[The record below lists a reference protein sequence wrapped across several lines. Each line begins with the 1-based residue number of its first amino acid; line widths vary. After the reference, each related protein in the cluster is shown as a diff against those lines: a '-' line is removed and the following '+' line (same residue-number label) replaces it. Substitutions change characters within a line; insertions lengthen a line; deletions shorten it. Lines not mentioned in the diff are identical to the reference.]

1 MQTTV
6 EKVTNRIIERSKK
19 NREAYLQRVEEDRG
33 EGVFRKKLPCSNF
46 AHDLAGCVGGCRQAL
61 LDESTPNLAII
72 TSYNDMVSAH
82 QPYGAYPEI
91 IKEALSE
98 VGATAQVA
106 GGVPAMCDGVT
117 QGEPGMDLS
126 LISRDVIAM
135 STVIAL
141 SHNVFDGALLLGV
154 CDKILPGLLM
164 GGLQFGHLPMILI
177 PSGPMTSGLPNKE
190 KAHVR
195 ELFAEGKIGHK
206 EMLASEVKAYH
217 SPGTCTFYGTANSNQ
232 LMAEMLG
239 MHLPGA
245 SFVNAGTGLR
255 DALTRVAARRVAAMT
270 HLGGAYTP
278 LARVISEKSVVNAM
292 VGLLATGGSTNETM
306 HLVAIARAA
315 GIRIDW
321 DDFAELSDTV
331 PLLVR
336 IYPNGSGDINSFQ
349 QAGGMALLI
358 RELLKGGLVHEEVH
372 TVAGFGLSRYLQEPV
387 LEGNSEKVIWRDG
400 PELTADPEVI
410 APVDTPFEDMGGIK
424 VLSGNLGRAIMKIS
438 ALAEGEKTLVEAPA
452 MVFNSQQELEDAFNE
467 DKLNRNLVAVVRF
480 QGPQA
485 NGMPELHKLITY
497 LSITMD
503 RGYTVGLVTD
513 GRLSGASGK
522 VPFAIHCTPEA
533 FCGGMLARVRDGD
546 IIRMDA
552 HNSVLELKVENKELV
567 EREYAAP
574 DLKKHRYGLGRQIFA
589 PLRKDLLGAEEG
601 ASSIF
606 TYVHESCNVVFTD
619 DV

>member
-1 MQTTV
+1 MHTTV
-6 EKVTNRIIERSKK
+6 EKVTRRIVERSKK
-19 NREAYLQRVEEDRG
+19 NREAYLQRVEEARG
-33 EGVFRKKLPCSNF
+33 DGVFRKKLPCSNF
-46 AHDLAGCVGGCRQAL
+46 AHDLAGCVGSCRTAL
-61 LDESTPNLAII
+61 LEDNVPNIGII
-72 TSYNDMVSAH
+72 SSYNDMVSAH
-82 QPYGAYPEI
+82 QPYEVYPEI
-91 IKEALSE
+91 IKKAVAEA
-98 VGATAQVA
+98 GGTAQFA

-135 STVIAL
+135 STVIGL
-141 SHNVFDGALLLGV
+141 SHNVFDGVLLLGV
-154 CDKILPGLLM
+154 CDKIMPGLLM

-177 PSGPMTSGLPNKE
+177 PGGPMTSGLPNKE
-190 KAHVR
+190 KAHAR
-195 ELFAEGKIGHK
+195 ELFAEGKIGRK

-239 MHLPGA
+239 MHLPGS
-245 SFVNAGTGLR
+245 SFVNAGTKLR
-255 DALTRVAARRVAAMT
+255 DALTRSAAQRVAAMT
-270 HLGGAYTP
+270 HLGDDYVP

-321 DDFAELSDTV
+321 NDFAELSDNI

-349 QAGGMALLI
+349 QAGGMSLLI
-358 RELLKGGLVHEEVH
+358 RELLKGGMVHEDVQ
-372 TVAGFGLSRYLQEPV
+372 TVVGFGLSRYLQEPV
-387 LEGNSEKVIWRDG
+387 LEGDHAVWQDG
-400 PELTADPEVI
+400 PKQAADPEVI
-410 APVDTPFEDMGGIK
+410 APVAKPFETMGGIK

-452 MVFNSQQELEDAFNE
+452 MVFNSQHELEEAFND
-467 DKLNRNLVAVVRF
+467 DKLNRDLVAVVRF

-533 FCGGMLARVRDGD
+533 FCGGMLAKVRDGD

-552 HNSVLELKVENKELV
+552 HNNVLELKVDGQELV
-567 EREYAAP
+567 DREYAAP
-574 DLKKHRYGLGRQIFA
+574 DLETHRYGLGRQIFA
-589 PLRKDLLGAEEG
+589 PLRKDLLGAEQG

-606 TYVHESCNVVFTD
+606 TYVHESCNVVFPQD
-619 DV
+619 A

>member
-1 MQTTV
+1 MHPTV
-6 EKVTNRIIERSKK
+6 EHVTKRIIERSKK
-19 NREAYLQRVEEDRG
+19 NREAYLQRVEEARG
-33 EGVFRKKLPCSNF
+33 EGAFRKQLPCSNF
-46 AHDLAGCVGGCRQAL
+46 AHGLAGCSSGCRTAL
-61 LDESTPNLAII
+61 LKDDVANIGII

-82 QPYGAYPEI
+82 QPYGRYPEI
-91 IKEALSE
+91 IKESVAE
-98 VGATAQVA
+98 AGGMAQVA

-117 QGEPGMDLS
+117 QGEQGMDLS
-126 LISRDVIAM
+126 LVSRDVIAM
-135 STVIAL
+135 STVIGL
-141 SHNVFDGALLLGV
+141 SHNVFDGAVLLGV
-154 CDKILPGLLM
+154 CDKIVPGLLM

-177 PSGPMTSGLPNKE
+177 PAGPMTSGIANKD
-190 KAHVR
+190 KNKVR
-195 ELFAEGKIGHK
+195 ERFAKGEVGRD
-206 EMLASEVKAYH
+206 ELLASEVKAYH

-239 MHLPGA
+239 MHLPGS
-245 SFVNAGTGLR
+245 SFVNAGTRLR
-255 DALTRVAARRVAAMT
+255 DALTRAASTRIAGMT
-270 HLGGAYTP
+270 HLGKEYTP
-278 LARVISEKSVVNAM
+278 IAEVISEKSVVNAM

-306 HLVAIARAA
+306 HLVAIARSA

-321 DDFAELSDTV
+321 NDFAELSDNI

-358 RELLKGGLVHEEVH
+358 RELLKGGMVHEDVQ
-372 TVAGFGLSRYLQEPV
+372 TVAGPGLTRYLEQPV
-387 LEGNSEKVIWRDG
+387 LNDNTLSWQDG
-400 PELTADPEVI
+400 PQQAGDPEII
-410 APVDTPFEDMGGIK
+410 APVAKPFEVMGGIK

-438 ALAEGEKTLVEAPA
+438 ALKDGEKTLVEAPA
-452 MVFNSQQELEDAFNE
+452 MVFNNQHELEEAFHA
-467 DKLNRNLVAVVRF
+467 DKLNRDLVAVVRF

-533 FCGGMLARVRDGD
+533 FCGGMLGKVRDGD
-546 IIRMDA
+546 MIRMDP
-552 HNSVLELKVENKELV
+552 HNNSLELLVDDQELV
-567 EREYAAP
+567 DRDYAAP
-574 DLKKHRYGLGRQIFA
+574 DLKSHRFGLGRQIFA

-606 TYVHESCNVVFTD
+606 TYVHESCNVVFPHD
-619 DV
+619 S

>member
-1 MQTTV
+1 MHATV
-6 EKVTNRIIERSKK
+6 EKVTRRIIERSRK

-33 EGVFRKKLPCSNF
+33 KEPFRTQLPCSNF
-46 AHDLAGCVGGCRQAL
+46 AHDLAGCSSSCRTAL
-61 LDESTPNLAII
+61 LDDNVPNIGII
-72 TSYNDMVSAH
+72 SSYNDMVSAH
-82 QPYGAYPEI
+82 QPYEVYPEI
-91 IKEALSE
+91 IKKA
-98 VGATAQVA
+98 VADAGATAQFA

-135 STVIAL
+135 STVIGL

-154 CDKILPGLLM
+154 CDKIVPGLLM

-177 PSGPMTSGLPNKE
+177 PGGPMTSGLPNKE
-190 KAHVR
+190 KAHAR
-195 ELFAEGKIGHK
+195 ELFAEGKIGRR

-217 SPGTCTFYGTANSNQ
+217 SAGTCTFYGTANSNQ

-245 SFVNAGTGLR
+245 SFVNAGTKLR
-255 DALTRVAARRVAAMT
+255 DALTRAASARIANMT
-270 HLGGAYTP
+270 HLGDDYTP
-278 LARVISEKSVVNAM
+278 VGRVISEKSVVNAM

-321 DDFAELSDTV
+321 NDFAELSDNV

-349 QAGGMALLI
+349 QAGGMSLLI
-358 RELLKGGLVHEEVH
+358 RELLKGGLVHEDVQ
-372 TVAGFGLSRYLQEPV
+372 TVAGSGLSNYLQEPV
-387 LEGNSEKVIWRDG
+387 LEDNRAVWRDG
-400 PELTADPEVI
+400 PEQTADPEVI
-410 APVDTPFEDMGGIK
+410 APVDRPFEIMGGIK

-452 MVFNSQQELEDAFNE
+452 MVFNSQHELEEAFTE
-467 DKLNRNLVAVVRF
+467 GKLNRDLVAVVRF

-533 FCGGMLARVRDGD
+533 FCGGMLAKVQDGD
-546 IIRMDA
+546 IIRLDP
-552 HNSVLELKVENKELV
+552 HNNALELKVDGQELV
-567 EREYAAP
+567 DREYAAP
-574 DLKKHRYGLGRQIFA
+574 DLETHRYGLGRQIFA
-589 PLRKDLLGAEEG
+589 PLRKDLLGAEQG

-606 TYVHESCNVVFTD
+606 TYVHESCNVVFPQ

>member
-1 MQTTV
+1 MLTTV
-6 EKVTNRIIERSKK
+6 EKVTRRIVERSKK
-19 NREAYLQRVEEDRG
+19 NREAYLERVEEAKG
-33 EGVFRKKLPCSNF
+33 EGAFRKKLPCSNF
-46 AHDLAGCVGGCRQAL
+46 AHDLAGCVGGCRTAL
-61 LDESTPNLAII
+61 LDDNVPNIGII
-72 TSYNDMVSAH
+72 SSYNDMVSAH
-82 QPYGAYPEI
+82 QPYEAYPEI
-91 IKEALSE
+91 IKQAVAEA
-98 VGATAQVA
+98 GGTAQFA

-135 STVIAL
+135 STVIGL

-154 CDKILPGLLM
+154 CDKIMPGLLM

-177 PSGPMTSGLPNKE
+177 PGGPMTSGLPNKE

-195 ELFAEGKIGHK
+195 ELFAEGKIGPK

-245 SFVNAGTGLR
+245 SFVNAGTKLR
-255 DALTRVAARRVAAMT
+255 DALTRAAAARVAAMT
-270 HLGGAYTP
+270 HLGDDYVP
-278 LARVISEKSVVNAM
+278 LAHVISEKSVVNAI
-292 VGLLATGGSTNETM
+292 VGLLATGSSTNETM

-321 DDFAELSDTV
+321 DDFADLSDVV
-331 PLLVR
+331 PLIVR

-358 RELLKGGLVHEEVH
+358 RELLKGGLVHEDVQ
-372 TVAGFGLSRYLQEPV
+372 TVAGSGLTRYLEEPV
-387 LEGNSEKVIWRDG
+387 LDADKAVWQDG
-400 PELTADPEVI
+400 PKQAADPEII
-410 APVDTPFEDMGGIK
+410 APVDKPFEIMGGIK

-438 ALAEGEKTLVEAPA
+438 ALADGEKTLVEAPA
-452 MVFNSQQELEDAFNE
+452 MVFNSQHELEEAFKA
-467 DKLNRNLVAVVRF
+467 DKLNRDMVAVVRF

-533 FCGGMLARVRDGD
+533 FCGGMLAKVRDGD

-552 HNSVLELKVENKELV
+552 HNSVLELKVENQELV
-567 EREYAAP
+567 EREYTAP
-574 DLKKHRYGLGRQIFA
+574 DLETHRYGLGRQIFA

-606 TYVHESCNVVFTD
+606 TYVHESCNVTFPD
-619 DV
+619 DS

>member
-1 MQTTV
+1 MHPTV
-6 EKVTNRIIERSKK
+6 EKVTRRIIERSKK
-19 NREAYLQRVEEDRG
+19 NRQAYLERIEADRG
-33 EGVFRKKLPCSNF
+33 ETAFRKKLPFSNF
-46 AHDLAGCVGGCRQAL
+46 AHDLAGCTGGCRTAL
-61 LDESTPNLAII
+61 LEDDVPNIAII
-72 TSYNDMVSAH
+72 SSYNDMVSAH
-82 QPYGAYPEI
+82 QPYAKYPEI
-91 IKEALSE
+91 IKEA
-98 VGATAQVA
+98 VAGAGGMAQFA

-135 STVIAL
+135 STVIGL

-154 CDKILPGLLM
+154 CDKIMPGLLM
-164 GGLQFGHLPMILI
+164 GGLQFGHLPMILV
-177 PSGPMTSGLPNKE
+177 PGGPMTSGLPNKE

-195 ELFAEGKIGHK
+195 ELYAEGKIDDK

-245 SFVNAGTGLR
+245 SFVNAGTELR
-255 DALTRVAARRVAAMT
+255 DALTRSASERIAAMT
-270 HLGGAYTP
+270 HLGEDYTP
-278 LARVISEKSVVNAM
+278 VAEVISEKSVVNAM

-321 DDFAELSDTV
+321 NDFAELSDNI
-331 PLLVR
+331 PLIVR

-349 QAGGMALLI
+349 QAGGMSLLI
-358 RELLKGGLVHEEVH
+358 RELLKGGMVHEDVQ
-372 TVAGFGLSRYLQEPV
+372 TVAGPGLSRYLEAPV
-387 LEGNSEKVIWRDG
+387 LDGGRAVWQDG
-400 PELTADPEVI
+400 PQQAADPEII
-410 APVDTPFEDMGGIK
+410 APVEKPFEVMGGIK

-438 ALAEGEKTLVEAPA
+438 ALADGEKTLVEAPA
-452 MVFNSQQELEDAFNE
+452 MVFHSQHELEEAFNAGR
-467 DKLNRNLVAVVRF
+467 LNRDLVAVVRF

-533 FCGGMLARVRDGD
+533 FCGGMLGKVQDGD
-546 IIRMDA
+546 MIRMDP
-552 HNSVLELKVENKELV
+552 HNNALELLVDGQELAD
-567 EREYAAP
+567 REYAAP
-574 DLKKHRYGLGRQIFA
+574 DLATHRFGLGRQIFA

-606 TYVHESCNVVFTD
+606 TYVHESCNVVFPHD
-619 DV
+619 S

>member
-1 MQTTV
+1 MHTTV
-6 EKVTNRIIERSKK
+6 ENVTRRIVERSRK
-19 NREAYLQRVEEDRG
+19 NREAYLQRVEAARG
-33 EGVFRKKLPCSNF
+33 KGVFRNKLPCSNF
-46 AHDLAGCVGGCRQAL
+46 AHDLAGCVGGCRTAL
-61 LDESTPNLAII
+61 LEDNVPNIGII
-72 TSYNDMVSAH
+72 SSYNDMVSAH
-82 QPYGAYPEI
+82 QPYGVYPEI
-91 IKEALSE
+91 IKKAVSEA
-98 VGATAQVA
+98 GGTAQFA

-135 STVIAL
+135 STVIGL

-154 CDKILPGLLM
+154 CDKIMPGLLM

-177 PSGPMTSGLPNKE
+177 PGGPMTSGLPNKE

-195 ELFAEGKIGHK
+195 ERFAEGKIGRK
-206 EMLASEVKAYH
+206 EMLAAEVKAYH

-245 SFVNAGTGLR
+245 SFVNAGTNLR
-255 DALTRVAARRVAAMT
+255 DALTRSAAKRVTAMT
-270 HLGGAYTP
+270 HLGDDYVP

-321 DDFAELSDTV
+321 NDFGELSDNI

-349 QAGGMALLI
+349 EAGGMSLLI
-358 RELLKGGLVHEEVH
+358 RELIKGGMVHEDIQ
-372 TVAGFGLSRYLQEPV
+372 TVAGFGLSRYLEEPV
-387 LEGNSEKVIWRDG
+387 LEGDRAIWRDG
-400 PELTADPEVI
+400 PKQATDPEVI
-410 APVDTPFEDMGGIK
+410 APVDKPFEMMGGIK

-452 MVFNSQQELEDAFNE
+452 MVFNSQQELEAAFK
-467 DKLNRNLVAVVRF
+467 DDRLNRDLVAVVRF

-533 FCGGMLARVRDGD
+533 FCGGMLGKVQDGD

-552 HNSVLELKVENKELV
+552 HNNVLELKVDGRELAD
-567 EREYAAP
+567 REYAAP
-574 DLKKHRYGLGRQIFA
+574 DLETQRYGLGRQIFA
-589 PLRKDLLGAEEG
+589 PLRKDLMGAEQG

-606 TYVHESCNVVFTD
+606 TYVHESCNVILPPD
-619 DV
+619 K

>member
-1 MQTTV
+1 MHSTV
-6 EKVTNRIIERSKK
+6 ENVTRRIVERSRK
-19 NREAYLQRVEEDRG
+19 NREAYLQRVEAARG
-33 EGVFRKKLPCSNF
+33 KGVFRNQLPSSNF
-46 AHDLAGCVGGCRQAL
+46 AHDLAGCVGGCRTAL
-61 LDESTPNLAII
+61 LDDNVPNIGII
-72 TSYNDMVSAH
+72 SSYNDMVSAH
-82 QPYGAYPEI
+82 QPYGDYPEI
-91 IKEALSE
+91 IKKAVSEA
-98 VGATAQVA
+98 GGTAQFA

-135 STVIAL
+135 STVIGL

-154 CDKILPGLLM
+154 CDKIMPGLLM

-177 PSGPMTSGLPNKE
+177 PGGPMTSGLPNKE

-195 ELFAEGKIGHK
+195 ELFAEGKVGRK
-206 EMLASEVKAYH
+206 EMLAAEVKAYH

-245 SFVNAGTGLR
+245 SFVNAGTKLR
-255 DALTRVAARRVAAMT
+255 DALTRSAAKRVTAMT
-270 HLGGAYTP
+270 HLGDDYVP
-278 LARVISEKSVVNAM
+278 LAHVISEKSVVNAM

-321 DDFAELSDTV
+321 NDFAELSDNI

-349 QAGGMALLI
+349 EAGGMSLLI
-358 RELLKGGLVHEEVH
+358 RELLKGEMVHQDVQ
-372 TVAGFGLSRYLQEPV
+372 TVAGIGLSRYLEEPV
-387 LEGNSEKVIWRDG
+387 LEGHRAIWRDG
-400 PELTADPEVI
+400 PKQAADPEVI
-410 APVDTPFEDMGGIK
+410 SPVNKPFETMGGIK

-452 MVFNSQQELEDAFNE
+452 MVFNSQHELEAAFN
-467 DKLNRNLVAVVRF
+467 DDRLNRDLVAVVRF

-503 RGYTVGLVTD
+503 RGYAVGLVTD

-533 FCGGMLARVRDGD
+533 FCGGTLGKVQDGD
-546 IIRMDA
+546 VIRMDA
-552 HNSVLELKVENKELV
+552 HNNVLELKVDDRELKG
-567 EREYAAP
+567 REFAAP
-574 DLKKHRYGLGRQIFA
+574 DLETQRYGLGRQIFA
-589 PLRKDLLGAEEG
+589 PLRKDLMGAEQG

-606 TYVHESCNVVFTD
+606 AYVDESCKVVSPPPD
-619 DV
+619 K

>member
-1 MQTTV
+1 MHTTV
-6 EKVTNRIIERSKK
+6 EKVTRRIIERSKA
-19 NREAYLQRVEEDRG
+19 NREAYLQRVEEAKG
-33 EGVFRKKLPCSNF
+33 EEAFRKKLPCSNF
-46 AHDLAGCVGGCRQAL
+46 AHDLAGCVGSCRSSL
-61 LDESTPNLAII
+61 LNDSVPNIAII
-72 TSYNDMVSAH
+72 SSYNDLVSAH

-91 IKEALSE
+91 IKQA
-98 VGATAQVA
+98 VADAGGTAQFA
-106 GGVPAMCDGVT
+106 GGVPAMCDGIT

-154 CDKILPGLLM
+154 CDKIMPGLLM
-164 GGLQFGHLPMILI
+164 GGLQFGHLPMILV
-177 PSGPMTSGLPNKE
+177 PAGPMTSGLPNKE

-195 ELFAEGKIGHK
+195 ELFAQGKISRE

-245 SFVNAGTGLR
+245 SFVNAGTKLR
-255 DALTRVAARRVAAMT
+255 DALTRAAAARIAALT
-270 HLGGAYTP
+270 HLGDNYTP
-278 LARVISEKSVVNAM
+278 LAQVISEKSVVNAM

-321 DDFAELSDTV
+321 DDFSDLSDVV

-336 IYPNGSGDINSFQ
+336 IYPNGPGDINSFQ

-358 RELLKGGLVHEEVH
+358 RELLKGGLIHDDVQ
-372 TVAGFGLSRYLQEPV
+372 TVAGKGLTKYLQQPV
-387 LEGNSEKVIWRDG
+387 LAEEKAVWQDG
-400 PELTADPEVI
+400 PERAGDPEVI
-410 APVDTPFEDMGGIK
+410 ASAGNPFATMGGIK

-438 ALAEGEKTLVEAPA
+438 ALADGDDTLVEAPA
-452 MVFNSQQELEDAFNE
+452 MVFNSQHELEEAFNA
-467 DKLNRNLVAVVRF
+467 DNLNRDMVAVVRF

-533 FCGGMLARVRDGD
+533 FCGGMLAKVRDGD

-552 HNSVLELKVENKELV
+552 RNNALELKVDDQELV
-567 EREYAAP
+567 ERDYAAP
-574 DLKKHRYGLGRQIFA
+574 DLESQRFGLGRQIFA

-606 TYVHESCNVVFTD
+606 TYVHESRKVVFPQD
-619 DV
+619 L